1 MGVSQIDVA
10 HHRISEAAYPWWALG
25 IGALA
30 IFISSVSAAIV
41 PLALKPLL
49 ADLHG
54 GGPALVWVSIAYLVP
69 YVAVLPVSGK
79 AADTWGHRPVLLSG
93 LAIFTVFSLLP
104 GVAWNLPSVIVFR
117 TLQGVGGA
125 VLMISLAFVAKAF
138 AGASRYGFALGIWR
152 AFLLAGTVGG
162 PVIGGVL
169 TATLGWRSV
178 FWATAP
184 LGLLGFVVAWAILRQ
199 PERLP
204 EDRRFD
210 WLGAIATVA
219 GLSALLVVMNL
230 SGLQMGASPSARAST
245 GGTSAISP
253 VAVLTWVLYVVVIV
267 SALGLWRSLVRH
279 PRPILNADLL
289 GIPRFVLANV
299 GTLIICVGMFSAM
312 FFVPLFL
319 QYQQHLDPLRAA
331 AATLPISVTALI
343 FGLLGGWLADR
354 LGPAIPSV
362 VGFALLAIGFTM
374 LAQLQSTTPYAYTFI
389 ALVLAGV
396 GMSLPLA
403 PTAVAAVSPPVPQ
416 ENQGEAAGIFNLA
429 HNLGR
434 PLALATFGVVLD
446 VSTAGSFD
454 TIFWL
459 SAATAVAGAVSALGL
474 GGLPERGRPLQ
485 AVHGH

>member
-1 MGVSQIDVA
+1 MDVNEQ
-10 HHRISEAAYPWWALG
+10 RISQAAYGWRALG

-54 GGPALVWVSIAYLVP
+54 GGPALVWVSMAYLVP

-79 AADTWGHRPVLLSG
+79 AADTWGHRPVLLWG
-93 LAIFTVFSLLP
+93 LAIFTVFSLLA
-104 GVAWNLPSVIVFR
+104 GLAWDLPSLIVFR

-125 VLMISLAFVAKAF
+125 ALMISLAFVANAF
-138 AGASRYGFALGIWR
+138 AGVPRYGFALGIWR

-162 PVIGGVL
+162 PVVGGVL

-184 LGLLGFVVAWAILRQ
+184 LGVLAFVPAWAILRQ
-199 PERLP
+199 PQELP

-210 WLGAIATVA
+210 WRGAIATVV

-230 SGLQMGASPSARAST
+230 SGLQMGASPSARVS
-245 GGTSAISP
+245 GGGSSAISP
-253 VAVLTWVLYVVVIV
+253 QAVLTWILYLVVIV

-299 GTLIICVGMFSAM
+299 GTLIICVGMFAAM

-319 QYQQHLDPLRAA
+319 QYQEHLDPLQAA
-331 AATLPISVTALI
+331 AATLPISVTALT
-343 FGLLGGWLADR
+343 FGLLGGWLSDR

-362 VGFALLAIGFTM
+362 AGFALLALGFGM
-374 LAQLQSTTPYAYTFI
+374 LAQLQSATPYAYTFI
-389 ALVLAGV
+389 ALVLAGI

-446 VSTAGSFD
+446 VSSAGSFD
-454 TIFWL
+454 SIFWL
-459 SAATAVAGAVSALGL
+459 SAATAAAGALSALGL
-474 GGLPERGRPLQ
+474 GGIPERGRPLE